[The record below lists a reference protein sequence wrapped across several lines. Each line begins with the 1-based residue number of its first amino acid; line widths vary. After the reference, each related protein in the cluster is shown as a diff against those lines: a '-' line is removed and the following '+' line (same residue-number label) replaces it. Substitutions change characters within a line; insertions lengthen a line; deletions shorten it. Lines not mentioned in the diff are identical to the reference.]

1 MRIPTRGP
9 QTMFLC
15 SLRCE
20 ILVLLTMQ
28 CNLSFESLQFPLCNL
43 YNAICTGQ
51 SLQCN
56 LRREIFALQC
66 GLQARLK
73 TFALHSFVCDLCL
86 AIFALHFFC
95 KTGFAIFEIF
105 AMQSL
110 LCYICFAIFAMC
122 AVCYAIFAL
131 QSLQCK
137 LCCKPLPW
145 KLCNLCYA
153 IVALQF

>member
-1 MRIPTRGP
+1 
-9 QTMFLC
+9 
-15 SLRCE
+15 
-20 ILVLLTMQ
+20 MQ

-110 LCYICFAIFAMC
+110 LCYLCFVFGMRSLLCNLHFALFAIQVFCNPLQSLDAIFA
-122 AVCYAIFAL
+122 VP
-131 QSLQCK
+131 SL
-137 LCCKPLPW
+137 L
-145 KLCNLCYA
+145 
-153 IVALQF
+153 